1 VKAESGSRRRGARN
15 PNNLDAV
22 GQVWGERETWEGC
35 SGSRFSPGLI
45 AAVVVATAAAGPAP
59 CKRGVSS
66 VGPVVLTNG
75 HLDRQ
80 RSELTPHTE
89 NCLRK

>member
-1 VKAESGSRRRGARN
+1 MGRARN
-15 PNNLDAV
+15 LGRLLRLALLA
-22 GQVWGERETWEGC
+22 
-35 SGSRFSPGLI
+35 GLI